1 MPKKLPTP
9 RKPSSSSD
17 AIALLKA
24 DHKQV
29 TTWFKQFESARSD
42 NNRQSLAQKICSAL
56 RVHTK
61 IEEEIFYPAIE
72 SLGSKHGE
80 ARERVLEAREEHQG
94 IRTLLDELGELQPD
108 NEEFDDRM
116 KALIESVSEH
126 ADREE
131 EEIFPFF
138 DDLSRGERDRVSDEL
153 RNRKTELAEEYGE
166 E

>member
-1 MPKKLPTP
+1 MAHTRIRAIMATAILRDDH
-9 RKPSSSSD
+9 RKVKDLFSQYEQLGDEGAADSRLELFQQIRRELIIHSD
-17 AIALLKA
+17 
-24 DHKQV
+24 V
-29 TTWFKQFESARSD
+29 
-42 NNRQSLAQKICSAL
+42 
-56 RVHTK
+56 
-61 IEEEIFYPAIE
+61 EEEIFYPAIE